1 MKKLLLL
8 AALLGL
14 TLCGCARW
22 PDPAPEFTLQ
32 DVPVGVTLPKPYAM
46 YLPQTENLVE
56 VARTGQN
63 ACWESADGSC
73 SVVTAVTD
81 TDRETALRQLTG
93 FDPSRLYPVEDSC
106 WGMPRWRFSWTTR
119 TEEGT
124 YLCQGQILT
133 DEHWCYCLAVSCRED
148 ADGFTRALCSQVMAG
163 FGLYQEED
171 A

>member
-1 MKKLLLL
+1 MKKLFLV
-8 AALLGL
+8 AALLGFA
-14 TLCGCARW
+14 LCGCARV
-22 PDPAPEFTLQ
+22 PETAPVFVLQ
-32 DVPVGVTLPKPYAM
+32 DVPVGLNQPQPYTM

-63 ACWESADGSC
+63 ACWESSDGSC
-73 SVVTAVTD
+73 SVVTAVTG
-81 TDRETALRQLTG
+81 TDPDAALRQLTG
-93 FDPSRLYPVEDSC
+93 FDRSRIYPVEDTC
-106 WGMPRWRFSWTTR
+106 CGMPRWRFSWTTR

-148 ADGFTRALCSQVMAG
+148 ADGFTRALCTQVMAG
-163 FGLYQEED
+163 FGLYQDED